1 VVVLVGVVSLMSV
14 VTLRKDFASRGAN
27 LATLSLAR
35 QSVVSVHEWTC
46 ILGPQFCA
54 GFENGILL
62 GHLMNKSGLV
72 PRPMAILGL
81 FVGVPLAFLSGILI
95 LLGVGARQS
104 GLLVLFTIPEVVWET
119 FIAIYCT
126 SKDLRPSP
134 SSRISTLPRKL
145 ASA

>member
-1 VVVLVGVVSLMSV
+1 
-14 VTLRKDFASRGAN
+14 
-27 LATLSLAR
+27 
-35 QSVVSVHEWTC
+35 
-46 ILGPQFCA
+46 
-54 GFENGILL
+54 
-62 GHLMNKSGLV
+62 
-72 PRPMAILGL
+72 MAILGL